1 VPAIRRTRG
10 TESLGAAAAA
20 AAIRPAREGEIAAV
34 VDVLARCGFGPT
46 VAPLVE
52 FPRSGEHG
60 EVLVAA
66 ADGTIVGAACCE
78 SFGATGWIGA
88 LGVAP
93 GARKAGLGTSLTQAA
108 TEWLRGRGARTVL
121 LFATEMGRP
130 VYERLGFIAEG
141 FATAWRGSA
150 GSGPQR
156 VALRTLREEDRPALA
171 AADAAAT
178 GERRDAVLT
187 ALSPLAG
194 VAAERDGELAGWAVA
209 SRWGMGVSIAAADP
223 EAGVALMAAA
233 ARSPGSTVLIVP
245 DRNEP
250 GLEAVRRWGFQ
261 RANGGER
268 MRLGPPV
275 AWRPERQ
282 FGLFNLFWG

>member
-1 VPAIRRTRG
+1 
-10 TESLGAAAAA
+10 
-20 AAIRPAREGEIAAV
+20 

-52 FPRSGEHG
+52 FPRAGAHG

-66 ADGTIVGAACCE
+66 APDDTVLGAVCCA

-93 GARKAGLGTSLTQAA
+93 GSRRAGLGTGLTRAA
-108 TEWLRGRGARTVL
+108 TDWLRGRGARTVL

-130 VYERLGFIAEG
+130 VYESLGFVAEG
-141 FATAWRGSA
+141 CATAWRGSA
-150 GSGPQR
+150 GGGAHR

-178 GERRDAVLT
+178 GERRDPVLT
-187 ALSPLAG
+187 ALFPLSG
-194 VAAERDGELAGWAVA
+194 VAAERDGQLAGWAAA
-209 SRWGMGVSIAAADP
+209 SRWGTGVSIAADDP
-223 EAGVALMAAA
+223 ETGVALMAAA

-245 DRNEP
+245 DDNAP
-250 GLEAVRRWGFQ
+250 ALDAVRRWGFQ
-261 RANGGER
+261 RANSGER
-268 MRLGPPV
+268 MRLGPAV

>member
-1 VPAIRRTRG
+1 V
-10 TESLGAAAAA
+10 
-20 AAIRPAREGEIAAV
+20 REHEIAAV

-52 FPRSGEHG
+52 FPRSGPHG
-60 EVLVAA
+60 EVLVATA
-66 ADGTIVGAACCE
+66 ADGTVLGAACCA
-78 SFGATGWIGA
+78 SFGGSGWIGA

-93 GARKAGLGTSLTQAA
+93 GARRAGLGTGLTRAA
-108 TEWLRGRGARTVL
+108 TDWLRRRGARTVL

-130 VYERLGFIAEG
+130 VYERLGFVAEG

-150 GSGPQR
+150 GSGAAG

-171 AADAAAT
+171 ATDAAAT
-178 GERRDAVLT
+178 GERRDAVLA
-187 ALSPLAG
+187 ALYPLSG
-194 VAAERDGELAGWAVA
+194 VAADRDGELAGWAAA
-209 SRWGMGVSIAAADP
+209 SRWGTGVSIAAADP

-245 DRNEP
+245 DGNAP
-250 GLEAVRRWGFQ
+250 APDAQ
-261 RANGGER
+261 RAWRFVRLNDALR
-268 MRLGPPV
+268 MRLGPEV
-275 AWRPERQ
+275 AWHPEQQ

>member
-1 VPAIRRTRG
+1 
-10 TESLGAAAAA
+10 
-20 AAIRPAREGEIAAV
+20 V

-52 FPRSGEHG
+52 FPRSGRHG

-66 ADGTIVGAACCE
+66 SPEGTVLGAACCA

-93 GARKAGLGTSLTQAA
+93 GARRAGLGSGLTQAA
-108 TEWLRGRGARTVL
+108 ADWLRGRGARTVL

-141 FATAWRGSA
+141 LATAWRGSA
-150 GSGPQR
+150 GSGAHD

-178 GERRDAVLT
+178 GEHRDAVLG
-187 ALSPLAG
+187 ALCPLAG
-194 VAAERDGELAGWAVA
+194 VAAERDGELCGWAAA
-209 SRWGMGVSIAAADP
+209 SRWGTGVSIAAADP
-223 EAGVALMAAA
+223 QAGVALMAAA

-245 DRNEP
+245 DRNAP
-250 GLEAVRRWGFQ
+250 ALEAVRRWGFQ
-261 RANGGER
+261 RANSGER
-268 MRLGPPV
+268 MRLGPAV
-275 AWRPERQ
+275 AWHPERQ